1 MKSQL
6 LRFGLVGVAGYVVD
20 SGVLYGALALGL
32 GPTWGRL
39 LSFLCAVA
47 TTWLLN
53 RRFTFD
59 HPAQGLDTHSLVQ
72 EALRYLSAMLMGGL
86 LNLITYGW
94 IMQTMPSHP
103 ALPAL
108 AVAAGSLVGMV
119 ANFAG
124 AKWWVYKD
132 RPASSQGWRRHLF
145 RQDGMALAVL
155 QLIFWFF
162 QLYDASLP
170 GLYMDAANPDYLAAR
185 ALNPTLSNP
194 VWIMPTALF
203 PVLGSPYHGVQNFYA
218 GLPVFALL
226 GFNMLALRIAQGLFG
241 ASIVAATYLVSK
253 RITSSTLIAFGAAAG
268 LATDLAFIASF
279 RTQNY
284 IVISGCIWLLSALYL
299 IFTAKTD
306 KPPGTQRRLFYSGV
320 CAGLAV
326 YSYFV
331 FLFFLPAFVALIA
344 FNSRHWKPLLDWL
357 KGFVT
362 GMLTY
367 VLGYSLLIVQLRGFM
382 PAKEWMQQ
390 TLGGLNP
397 LSSQLTLQD
406 SIQNAWACVQLALRN
421 TSNELMIFGTDAPS
435 SWSDSKP
442 LFFGL
447 CALISIWPL
456 VSKLFTPPAPGRSQA
471 SFSFLKPSQLV
482 AFPIAFFVCALYFGN
497 RLWGHHFSSLIP
509 LVYLLFA
516 VALMVLTPS
525 NVARKWM
532 APLIVSSLIL
542 GNLWQQQPFFER
554 LEQTGGQG
562 KFSDAINHMA
572 SDALSMPP
580 HVVHVFPEW
589 GLMMPFA
596 FLTGNQRVYMT
607 EVNAEPIQRLAQ
619 QGRPIRLFYFKPED
633 AEKYNDQLTR
643 LGLRITDKGA
653 YLQRNQQPAFYWV
666 QAQ

>member
-1 MKSQL
+1 MKSQV
-6 LRFGLVGVAGYVVD
+6 LRFGLVGVAGYGVD

-59 HPAQGLDTHSLVQ
+59 PQAQSHGAQPMMQ
-72 EALRYLSAMLMGGL
+72 EALRYLSAMLMGGV

-103 ALPAL
+103 ALPAW
-108 AVAAGSLVGMV
+108 AVAAGSLIGMV

-124 AKWWVYKD
+124 AKLWVYKQ
-132 RPASSQGWRRHLF
+132 RPASSQGWHLHLS
-145 RQDGMALAVL
+145 RQDWTALSIL
-155 QLIFWFF
+155 QVIFWFS

-185 ALNPTLSNP
+185 ALNPTLHNP
-194 VWIMPTALF
+194 IWILPTPLF
-203 PVLGSPYHGVQNFYA
+203 PVLGSPYHGVQNFYL
-218 GLPVFALL
+218 GLPVFALM

-241 ASIVAATYLVSK
+241 AGIIAATYLVSK
-253 RITSSTLIAFGAAAG
+253 RITASTLIAWGVAAG

-284 IVISGCIWLLSALYL
+284 IVISGCFWLLYAFYL
-299 IFTAKTD
+299 LFTAHSEQ
-306 KPPGTQRRLFYSGV
+306 PSGTHRRLFYSGL

-331 FLFFLPAFVALIA
+331 FLFFLPAFVTLIA
-344 FNSRHWKPLLDWL
+344 FNRRHWKPLLDWL
-357 KGFVT
+357 TGFVT

-367 VLGYSLLIVQLRGFM
+367 VLGYSLLIIQLRGFV

-397 LSSQLTLQD
+397 LSSKLSLQD
-406 SIQNAWACVQLALRN
+406 SIQNAWAYVQLALRN

-435 SWSDSKP
+435 LWSDNKP
-442 LFFGL
+442 LFFCL
-447 CALISIWPL
+447 CGLISLWPL
-456 VSKLFTPPAPGRSQA
+456 ARKMFSPPKNGNEQVLFT
-471 SFSFLKPSQLV
+471 FLKPSQLV
-482 AFPIAFFVCALYFGN
+482 AFPIAFFICALYFGN

-509 LVYLLFA
+509 LAYLLLA
-516 VALMVLTPS
+516 VALMVLAS
-525 NVARKWM
+525 AASASKW
-532 APLIVSSLIL
+532 LISLLLGGLML
-542 GNLWQQQPFFER
+542 GNVWQQQRFFER

-572 SDALSMPP
+572 SDALALPA

-589 GLMMPFA
+589 GLMIPFA
-596 FLTGNQRVYMT
+596 FLTGNQRVYLT
-607 EVNAEPIQRLAQ
+607 EINAPQIEHFAR
-619 QGRPIRLFYFKPED
+619 QGQPIRMFYFKSED
-633 AEKYNDQLTR
+633 GEKYKTQLTA
-643 LGLRITDKGA
+643 LGLRITDSGA
-653 YLQRNQQPAFYWV
+653 YLQRNQQAAFHWV